1 MITLLNKN
9 KLFLYCLVVII
20 SSSFF
25 ASLIQTSFGKVDVK
39 LMNLKTPDG
48 QNLVYDLYKPSIA
61 TENDKQPFIV
71 VVPGFQRSKEALSN
85 IAIEL
90 SRRGYVVAL
99 IDPYA
104 QGMSSS
110 SLSRL
115 AATTQGYG
123 MFALVDYA
131 YAENFSFVDINK
143 IGSTGH
149 SMGGN
154 AAIRGADYFGKEA
167 IKSGKKSKLDSVYIS
182 GYVLTLR
189 ENILRDSKSNMGVS
203 YALYDEGAFRNDL
216 QGWDAGN
223 MKIAPESL
231 RTVNSVLPKDK
242 KVTEVE
248 LGKYYGERSNN
259 TLRVIFNE
267 ELLHPFQPYNKE
279 ATKNQLDYFDKVFGA
294 PISIN
299 SNNQIWQYKEL
310 FTLINMIVSLLML
323 IPIAKLFLSL
333 SFYKDIVKDI
343 PASLPEQTS
352 KSKMIFWSVFFL
364 SALIACISF
373 IPMVDVAKIL
383 FYESANRELT
393 WFFPQRM
400 NNSVMLWAAFN
411 GSIGLVIFFISYYFF
426 GRHHGVNTNSWGLQI
441 NKVELFKTLALPV
454 ALIFLVLGSIF
465 AGIATPTE
473 AAAIGAFGALLIAL
487 INRKVNLHFLKET
500 SEKTAIVSTMIFT
513 ILIGASIFSLI
524 FRGVGGDELIDLIF
538 NSLPGGSFT
547 ALIFVLVIIF
557 LLGFI
562 LDFIEICYV
571 IVPLVAPPLLMMG
584 FDPVWLAILFAIN
597 LQTSFLTPPFGF
609 SLFYLRGVADENIQ
623 TKEIYIGVIPFI
635 GLQLTVLL
643 IVVIFPDLIL

>member
-20 SSSFF
+20 VSSFF

-441 NKVELFKTLALPV
+441 NKVELFKTIMLGLSIFICYYLILYFVYFLFHVDYRFWFMGVRIFQPEMLLVLVMYFPLFFIFFFSNSLRVNGAMRFKNQSEWKSRLIAGFANSLGLMMIIIIQYVTFAWTGTVFWTTNWLSVNLLFGIVRMMFILPYFNRIFFQLTGRV
-454 ALIFLVLGSIF
+454 YLGPIVTCLIFIMIL
-465 AGIATPTE
+465 
-473 AAAIGAFGALLIAL
+473 
-487 INRKVNLHFLKET
+487 
-500 SEKTAIVSTMIFT
+500 STNT
-513 ILIGASIFSLI
+513 
-524 FRGVGGDELIDLIF
+524 VVY
-538 NSLPGGSFT
+538 LP
-547 ALIFVLVIIF
+547 L
-557 LLGFI
+557 
-562 LDFIEICYV
+562 
-571 IVPLVAPPLLMMG
+571 
-584 FDPVWLAILFAIN
+584 
-597 LQTSFLTPPFGF
+597 
-609 SLFYLRGVADENIQ
+609 
-623 TKEIYIGVIPFI
+623 
-635 GLQLTVLL
+635 
-643 IVVIFPDLIL
+643 